1 MLVWTDGS
9 YGLIEMHQRRQF
21 GHVTGTR
28 FGNPDFVALA
38 RAFGLQGFR
47 VERAGELTPVL
58 REAFAARGPVI
69 VDIPIDYR
77 ENDKLG
83 IDLWQLAPD
92 LRR

>member
-1 MLVWTDGS
+1 VLVWADGS

-38 RAFGLQGFR
+38 QAFGLRGFR
-47 VERAGELTPVL
+47 VERAGQLTPVL
-58 REAFAARGPVI
+58 REALAAPGPVI
-69 VDIPIDYR
+69 VEVPIDYR

-83 IDLWQLAPD
+83 IDLWKLAPG
-92 LRR
+92 LRG